1 MNKVY
6 FVTLSD
12 RYFGSAGQSWKKLD
26 IEKIVS
32 NLDFNVK
39 VISFDELDEI
49 NLFPTDLVIY
59 TSSENPEVRQFIK
72 NKLYYI
78 KDKCILVP
86 NYDLLMAH
94 EDKGFQEIMKKEKNF
109 GNLKGNY
116 IFDIDNQKFNYPKVL
131 KTAQG
136 AGSSGVFLV
145 KDNADLKAIKNKF
158 FEPDFKRKV
167 IKLQRRFKLNPE
179 EYKIYSYKY
188 KKFNLFVEQDFISN
202 LACDYKVL
210 VFGDRYF
217 VLKRNVRKNDFRA
230 SGSGDFEFVD
240 PPIEVLDFAREI
252 ADTLKNPYLSLD
264 IAQSDK
270 GCHLIEFQATN
281 FGPYTLLNAPVRYV
295 KVENSWRKEVN
306 CRDLE
311 SNYAYALN
319 YFVEKLCLTGINSS
333 K

>member
-1 MNKVY
+1 MIYLV
-6 FVTLSD
+6 VLSKK
-12 RYFGSAGQSWKKLD
+12 YNFFNSAGQSWKKLN

-32 NLDFNVK
+32 NLDFPVK
-39 VISFDELDEI
+39 VISFEELEEI
-49 NLFPTDLVIY
+49 NLSPVDLLIY

-78 KDKCILVP
+78 KDKCVLIP

-109 GNLKGNY
+109 GNLKGCY
-116 IFDIDNQKFNYPKVL
+116 FFDIDNHQFNYPKVL

-145 KDNADLKAIKNKF
+145 KDNTDLKTIKNKF
-158 FEPDFKRKV
+158 FEPDLKRKV
-167 IKLQRRFKLNPE
+167 IKLQKKFKLNPE

-217 VLKRNVRKNDFRA
+217 ALKRNVRKNDFRA
-230 SGSGDFEFVD
+230 SGSGDFEFID
-240 PPIEVLDFAREI
+240 PPLEVLDFAKEI
-252 ADTLKNPYLSLD
+252 TDILKNPYLSLD

-270 GCHLIEFQATN
+270 DCHLIEFQATN
-281 FGPYTLLNAPVRYV
+281 FGPYTLLNAPVRYI
-295 KVENSWRKEVN
+295 KVENSWKKEEN
-306 CRDLE
+306 CRSLE
-311 SNYAYALN
+311 GNYAYALN
-319 YFVEKLCLTGINSS
+319 FFLKENSYFKV
-333 K
+333 

>member
-1 MNKVY
+1 MKNVY
-6 FVTLSD
+6 FATLPDGS
-12 RYFGSAGQSWKKLD
+12 FSSAGQSWKKLN
-26 IEKIVS
+26 IEKMVS
-32 NLDFNVK
+32 KLNFSAR
-39 VISFDELDEI
+39 VISFNELDEMI
-49 NLFPTDLVIY
+49 LSSDDIIIY

-78 KDKCILVP
+78 KDKCVLIP
-86 NYDLLMAH
+86 SYDLLMAH
-94 EDKGFQEIMKKEKNF
+94 EDKGFQEIMKKEKKF
-109 GNLKGNY
+109 GNLKGCY
-116 IFDIDNQKFNYPKVL
+116 IFDIDNHQFNYPKVL

-145 KDNADLKAIKNKF
+145 KDNTDLKRIKNKF

-167 IKLQRRFKLNPE
+167 IKLQRKFKLNPE
-179 EYKIYSYKY
+179 EYKLYSYKY

-230 SGSGDFEFVD
+230 SGSGDFEFLD
-240 PPIEVLDFAREI
+240 PPVEVLNFAKEI

-295 KVENSWRKEVN
+295 KVENSWKKEVN

-319 YFVEKLCLTGINSS
+319 YFLKNLFNCN

>member
-1 MNKVY
+1 MSI
-6 FVTLSD
+6 FILTLPDGS
-12 RYFGSAGQSWKKLD
+12 FSSAGQSWKKLN
-26 IEKIVS
+26 IEKMVS
-32 NLDFNVK
+32 KLNFSAR
-39 VISFDELDEI
+39 VISFNELDEMI
-49 NLFPTDLVIY
+49 LSSDDIIIY

-78 KDKCILVP
+78 KDKCILIP

-94 EDKGFQEIMKKEKNF
+94 EDKGFQEIMKKEKKF

-116 IFDIDNQKFNYPKVL
+116 IFDVDSHQFNYPKVL

-136 AGSSGVFLV
+136 AGSSGVFL
-145 KDNADLKAIKNKF
+145 IKNNTGLKEIKDKF
-158 FEPDFKRKV
+158 FEPSFKRKV
-167 IKLQRRFKLNPE
+167 IRFQRRFKLTPE
-179 EYKIYSYKY
+179 EYQTYSYKY

-240 PPIEVLDFAREI
+240 PPVEVLNFAKEI
-252 ADTLKNPYLSLD
+252 ADSLNNPYLSLD
-264 IAQSDK
+264 IAQSNK

-281 FGPYTLLNAPVRYV
+281 FGPYTVLNSSVRYI
-295 KVENSWRKEVN
+295 KEKDQWSQEIN
-306 CRDLE
+306 CKDLE

-319 YFVEKLCLTGINSS
+319 YFVEKLYLTGINSS
-333 K
+333 N